1 LGCFE
6 FIDVLRLIPSHVV
19 ARVAMLYYSL
29 EWKVLV
35 LRRTKLIYEPR
46 VGSGEQGKRE
56 RGVVIVIRNPK
67 IKDFD

>member
-1 LGCFE
+1 
-6 FIDVLRLIPSHVV
+6 
-19 ARVAMLYYSL
+19 
-29 EWKVLV
+29 LV